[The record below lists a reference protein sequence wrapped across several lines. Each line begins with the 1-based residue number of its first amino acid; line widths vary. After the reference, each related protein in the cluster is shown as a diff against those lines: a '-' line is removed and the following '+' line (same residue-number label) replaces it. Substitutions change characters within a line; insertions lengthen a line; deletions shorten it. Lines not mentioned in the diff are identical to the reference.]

1 MNLKN
6 NMLIDEFKNH
16 LSFERQLS
24 PNTIEAYGSD
34 MKQFE
39 SFCTRHEK
47 GLAEVNPELLDN
59 FVYSLKAEKSLAP
72 ASVFRKI
79 EAVKCFY
86 KFMLIEGLIKE
97 DPTKFLYSPRLIQK
111 VPSQLSQEDME
122 KLLSYPP
129 SDFAGWRTLCIVS
142 LFYATGLRVTELI
155 NLRLENVN
163 TKEGWVLAFGKGRK
177 QRFVPMHREACIL
190 LERYLQERNTHFAA
204 KETDSELFLN
214 KQGKKLSRISVWK
227 DIEMLGR
234 QAGISTPLHPHLF
247 RHTFASHLLQ
257 GGADLRSLQEM
268 LGHESLNTTQIYT
281 HVNIQDI
288 KAKHR
293 KFHPRG

>member
-1 MNLKN
+1 LNLKN

-16 LSFERQLS
+16 LTFERQLS
-24 PNTIEAYGSD
+24 PNTIVSYGRD
-34 MKQFE
+34 IKQFAD
-39 SFCTRHEK
+39 FCTRHNK
-47 GLAEVNPELLDN
+47 GLAEASPELLDN
-59 FVYSLKAEKSLAP
+59 FVYSLKTERTLAP

-79 EAVKCFY
+79 EAVRCFY
-86 KFMLIEGLIKE
+86 KFMLVEGLIKE

-122 KLLSYPP
+122 KLLSFPP
-129 SDFAGWRTLCIVS
+129 TNFAEWRTLCIVS
-142 LFYATGLRVTELI
+142 LFYATGLRVSELI
-155 NLRLENVN
+155 NLQLENVN

-177 QRFVPMHREACIL
+177 QRFVPMHQEACAL
-190 LERYLQERNTHFAA
+190 LERYLSERNAHFAT
-204 KETDSELFLN
+204 KETDSEIFLN
-214 KQGKKLSRISVWK
+214 KQGKKLSRVTVWK

-288 KAKHR
+288 RAKHR

>member
-1 MNLKN
+1 
-6 NMLIDEFKNH
+6 MLIDEFKNH
-16 LSFERQLS
+16 LTFERQLS
-24 PNTIEAYGSD
+24 PNTIDSYGRD
-34 MKQFE
+34 IKQFAD
-39 SFCTRHEK
+39 FCTRHNK
-47 GLAEVNPELLDN
+47 GLAEASPELLDN
-59 FVYSLKAEKSLAP
+59 FVYTLKTERTLAP
-72 ASVFRKI
+72 SSVFRKI

-86 KFMLIEGLIKE
+86 KFMLVEGLIKE

-122 KLLSYPP
+122 KLLSFPP
-129 SDFAGWRTLCIVS
+129 TNFAEWRTLCIVS
-142 LFYATGLRVTELI
+142 LFYATGLRVSELI
-155 NLRLENVN
+155 NLQLENVN
-163 TKEGWVLAFGKGRK
+163 TKDGWVLAFGKGRK
-177 QRFVPMHREACIL
+177 QRFVPMHQEACIL
-190 LERYLQERNTHFAA
+190 LERYLFERNAHFAT
-204 KETDSELFLN
+204 KETDSEIFLN
-214 KQGKKLSRISVWK
+214 KQGKKLSRITVWK

-288 KAKHR
+288 RAKHR

>member
-1 MNLKN
+1 
-6 NMLIDEFKNH
+6 MLIDEFKNH
-16 LSFERQLS
+16 LNFERQLTK
-24 PNTIEAYGSD
+24 NTVLAYGRD
-34 MKQFE
+34 IKQFAD
-39 SFCTRHEK
+39 FCMRHNK
-47 GLAEVNPELLDN
+47 GLAEASPELLDN
-59 FVYSLKAEKSLAP
+59 FVYSLKTEKSLAP

-86 KFMLIEGLIKE
+86 KFMLVEGLIKE

-111 VPSQLSQEDME
+111 VPSQLSKEDME
-122 KLLSYPP
+122 RLLSFPP
-129 SDFAGWRTLCIVS
+129 TNFEEWRTLCIVS
-142 LFYATGLRVTELI
+142 LFYATGLRVSELI

-177 QRFVPMHREACIL
+177 QRFVPMHQEACIL
-190 LERYLQERNTHFAA
+190 LDRYLFECNTHFAA
-204 KETDSELFLN
+204 KETDSEIFLN

-234 QAGISTPLHPHLF
+234 QAGISAPLHPHLF

-281 HVNIQDI
+281 HVNLQDI
-288 KAKHR
+288 RAKHR